1 MQRALLAAVLAFAL
15 GGLARAQPAPLT
27 TDPHFQPRPAAPVA
41 PAVDPLLDAAPILV
55 ELPKGPTDENIRVSL
70 DVGLPTGVRLQA
82 RLFESRFWAE
92 VGVGVW
98 WIVPYASTA
107 LRYDLRL
114 YEGQRDTFAVR
125 PSVSATIIPLGD
137 VYYGFGGDTEFIWQH
152 RFSNRLITD
161 LGFRLGA
168 SAIRN
173 SRNYHNSH
181 NTWIGAPVL
190 ALVLAAQF

>member
-15 GGLARAQPAPLT
+15 GGVARAQPAPLT
-27 TDPHFQPRPAAPVA
+27 TDPHLQPRSAAPGAPA

-98 WIVPYASTA
+98 WIIPYASTA

-125 PSVSATIIPLGD
+125 PSVSATIIPLTRLF
-137 VYYGFGGDTEFIWQH
+137 YGFGGDAEFIWQH

-168 SAIRN
+168 SAIRD
-173 SRNYHNSH
+173 SYGY
-181 NTWIGAPVL
+181 WFGAPVL